1 MKTRLE
7 LEFDWKLKGNDGC
20 VPLRGLTILLEGI
33 EQHGNLR
40 AAAVACGMSYR
51 HAWGTLRTA
60 ERNLGIPVVKL
71 SRGRGSHLTKTG
83 HRLLRAVN
91 GVGESLDPQLAKA
104 GESLSEALAGI
115 QTPAHPEIFLI
126 AASHGFGILHLR
138 DRLQHAEKGS
148 IELHHFGSLES
159 LHRYDNGDCEAVG
172 FHVPLGNSGK
182 ALAEKFTD
190 ILDPKKDRLLILE
203 HREQGL
209 LSRPEKA
216 CPNIRQ
222 LANRRL
228 RFVNRQPGSG
238 TRLLFDAQLAKHHIR
253 PNEIYGYEHE
263 EHTHLAV
270 ASLIS
275 GKVADAGFGIR
286 QAAEQFALKFFPMVR
301 EIYFL
306 AMKTEVL
313 DGETGTAIRSVLLTP
328 DYLRQF
334 GSVNRGALAIGSV
347 LEVSDVGPLI
357 DKS

>member
-7 LEFDWKLKGNDGC
+7 LEFDWNLKGNDGS
-20 VPLRGLTILLEGI
+20 VPLQSLAVLLEGI

-40 AAAVACGMSYR
+40 AAAVACRMSYR
-51 HAWGTLRTA
+51 HAWGALRTT
-60 ERNLGIPVVKL
+60 ERNLGTPVVKL
-71 SRGRGSHLTKTG
+71 SRGQGSHLTEDG

-91 GVGESLDPQLAKA
+91 GVRKSLDPQLGKA
-104 GESLSEALAGI
+104 GQSLSDALAEI
-115 QTPAHPEIFLI
+115 QTPAHPKIFRI

-138 DRLQHAEKGS
+138 DRLLHAEKGS

-159 LHRYDNGDCEAVG
+159 LHRYDNRDCEAAG

-209 LSRPEKA
+209 LSRAENA
-216 CPNIRQ
+216 CSDIHQ
-222 LANRRL
+222 LANRRI

-238 TRLLFDAQLAKHHIR
+238 TRLLFDAQLTKHHIR

-275 GKVADAGFGIR
+275 GKVADVGFGIR
-286 QAAEQFALKFFPMVR
+286 QAAEQFALQFFPMIR

-313 DGETGTAIRSVLLTP
+313 DGETGTAIRSVLGTS

-334 GSVNRGALAIGSV
+334 GSVSRGALAIGSV

-357 DKS
+357 DKP